1 MEDIDR
7 QYSEGGIAND
17 IDPSNN
23 SNNENNEFWD
33 LNTYIFV
40 LWIANSWQ
48 LVKILLKETDLKVKI
63 NQYRQ

>member
-23 SNNENNEFWD
+23 SNNENNEF
-33 LNTYIFV
+33 
-40 LWIANSWQ
+40 
-48 LVKILLKETDLKVKI
+48 
-63 NQYRQ
+63 